1 MGGDQFNRQAFVGQR
16 ERAPQRSSSLAGPLL
31 LLAVLGV
38 AGFGGY
44 KYVQANGVPELGGGN
59 SDLAQVV
66 QKLEE
71 VEKRLDLIEK
81 RRRAGSGRAS
91 TPKAKKEPTPSNTTL
106 SAPSPKKASQTLP
119 PPPKQRG
126 EVERSPGTAV
136 DRSAPRQRQQFGSL
150 RTELE
155 ASQEAWEA
163 TSDRLVNAVG
173 EMGSQRNQI
182 AHNRESLDELRGRFE
197 RTYHPFE
204 LHKSMGRQRVGPVWL
219 RLKGTD
225 RKRQRYT
232 VRLFIDDK
240 WTEMK
245 DRALHE
251 PVEFYLFGA
260 TDPIELVVSAI
271 YNNRIMGYLLLPRI
285 EKRR

>member
-16 ERAPQRSSSLAGPLL
+16 ERAPQRSSLAGPLL

-59 SDLAQVV
+59 PELAQVV
-66 QKLEE
+66 QQLEE

-81 RRRAGSGRAS
+81 RRKAGSGRAS
-91 TPKAKKEPTPSNTTL
+91 TPEAKKEPTPSNATL
-106 SAPSPKKASQTLP
+106 SAPSPKKAPQTLP

-126 EVERSPGTAV
+126 EVERLLGTAV
-136 DRSAPRQRQQFGSL
+136 DRSVPGQRQQLGSL

-163 TSDRLVNAVG
+163 TSDRLVNTVG
-173 EMGSQRNQI
+173 EMGSQRSQI
-182 AHNRESLDELRGRFE
+182 AHNRESLDELKVRFE

-204 LHKSMGRQRVGPVWL
+204 LHKSTGRERVGPVWL

-245 DRALHE
+245 DRALQE
-251 PVEFYLFGA
+251 PVEFYMSGA

-271 YNNRIMGYLLLPRI
+271 YNDRIMGYLLLPRI